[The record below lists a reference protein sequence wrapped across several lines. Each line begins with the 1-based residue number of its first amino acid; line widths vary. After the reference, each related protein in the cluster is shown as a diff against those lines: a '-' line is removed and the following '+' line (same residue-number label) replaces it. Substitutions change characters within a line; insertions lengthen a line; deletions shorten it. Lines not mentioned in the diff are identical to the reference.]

1 MKKNHNYFQLNE
13 CLATDTCPIIDN
25 EDYYLGLHKNAL
37 VPWLIL
43 VPKTE
48 EIELFACDPAFKQRI
63 RATVDKLAIF
73 SQNYFNADKMNI
85 ATLGN
90 LVSQLHIHIIARKT
104 DDFAFP
110 DPVWGKSQFKTYA
123 AERQQAIIEAIQI
136 AMGHYK

>member
-1 MKKNHNYFQLNE
+1 MKQPMKKFQLNE
-13 CLATDTCPIIDN
+13 RLAADTYSVIDS

-48 EIELFACDPAFKQRI
+48 EIELFACEPVFKQRI
-63 RATVDKLAIF
+63 RETVDTLTSF
-73 SQNYFNADKMNI
+73 SQGYFNADKMNI

-90 LVSQLHIHIIARKT
+90 VVSQLHIHIIARKI

-110 DPVWGKSQFKTYA
+110 APVWGKADFLVYESEYLHSTLTAIRYA
-123 AERQQAIIEAIQI
+123 LL
-136 AMGHYK
+136 K